1 MAKRRNDSN
10 GRKPARRDLAAWL
23 MMLLPGFMFVGLLA
37 PAAITVKPLKVE
49 ETAEIGPTSF
59 RNFAPRRP
67 LQFPIAIAHA
77 VLSETSVD
85 PVFAG
90 ARYLANEARRVFEVK
105 DDKAHVKSDDQIVLA
120 EDGVQRYVAETLF
133 DQSTD
138 QTQLVVDFTPLWDPA
153 VFDII
158 PGLINRMGY
167 QQWDDFHGTSV
178 ITVPPASGTAPQTPV
193 PEPATGALVALGL
206 AALAAKRRR

>member
-1 MAKRRNDSN
+1 MLKRRTDSN
-10 GRKPARRDLAAWL
+10 GRTSRRRDLAAWL
-23 MMLLPGFMFVGLLA
+23 MLLLPGFMFLGLLA
-37 PAAITVKPLKVE
+37 PAAITVKPVKVE
-49 ETAEIGPTSF
+49 ETAASETISF

-67 LQFPIAIAHA
+67 LQFPLAIAHA
-77 VLSETSVD
+77 VLADTNVD

-90 ARYLANEARRVFEVK
+90 ARYLANETRGVLDVKTDKAEVK
-105 DDKAHVKSDDQIVLA
+105 TDDQIVLA
-120 EDGVQRYVAETLF
+120 EDSVQSYVAETLF

-138 QTQLVVDFTPLWDPA
+138 QTQLVVDLTPLWDPA

-167 QQWDDFHGTSV
+167 QQWDDFHGTSLR
-178 ITVPPASGTAPQTPV
+178 VPRGTAPAQTPPV

-206 AALAAKRRR
+206 AALAVRRRA

>member
-1 MAKRRNDSN
+1 MLKRRTDSN
-10 GRKPARRDLAAWL
+10 GRTSRRRDLAAWL
-23 MMLLPGFMFVGLLA
+23 MLLLPGFMFLGLLA
-37 PAAITVKPLKVE
+37 PAAITVKPVKVE
-49 ETAEIGPTSF
+49 ETAASETISF

-67 LQFPIAIAHA
+67 LQFPLAIAHA
-77 VLSETSVD
+77 VLADTNVD

-90 ARYLANEARRVFEVK
+90 ARYLANETRGVLDVK
-105 DDKAHVKSDDQIVLA
+105 TDKA
-120 EDGVQRYVAETLF
+120 EDSVQSYVAETLF

-138 QTQLVVDFTPLWDPA
+138 QTQLVVDLTPLWDPA

-167 QQWDDFHGTSV
+167 QQWDDFHGTSLR
-178 ITVPPASGTAPQTPV
+178 VPRGTAPAQTPPV

-206 AALAAKRRR
+206 AALAVRRRA